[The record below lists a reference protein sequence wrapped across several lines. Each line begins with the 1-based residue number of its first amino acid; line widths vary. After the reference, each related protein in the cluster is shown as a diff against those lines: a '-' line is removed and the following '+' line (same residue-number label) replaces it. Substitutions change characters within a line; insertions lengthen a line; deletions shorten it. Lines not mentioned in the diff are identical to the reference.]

1 MSATVQHLI
10 DILEE
15 IAPHSL
21 AESWDNVG
29 LLVGSAREPVR
40 GVLLGLDPL
49 PALLEEARRL
59 DANLVITHHPLI
71 FRPLPAIRTDRPP
84 GRFIRDALAAG
95 INVIGCH
102 TNLDATTGGVS
113 DVLAG
118 RLGLTNITP
127 LVPGDHGNGDAA
139 CGLGRLG
146 DYNEPLPPA
155 DFLARLRDVLAP
167 PWLLAAGP
175 RPARVG
181 RVAVCGGSCSEFA
194 EQALQAGADVFV
206 TAEVKHAI
214 ARWAEEVGL
223 WIIDA
228 GHFATEYPAMAV
240 LRERL
245 EAALADRGMAIGIHL
260 ARQEPP
266 LQAV

>member
-10 DILEE
+10 DILQE
-15 IAPHSL
+15 IAPPSL

-29 LLVGSAREPVR
+29 LLVGSDREAVR

-49 PALLEEARRL
+49 PALLAEAERL
-59 DANLVITHHPLI
+59 DANLVITHHPAI
-71 FRPLPAIRTDRPP
+71 FRPLPAIRTDHPA
-84 GRFIRDALAAG
+84 GRFIRHAISAG

-102 TNLDATTGGVS
+102 TNLDAAPGGVS
-113 DVLAG
+113 DVLAL
-118 RLGLTNITP
+118 RLGLEDVRP
-127 LVPGDHGNGDAA
+127 LVARDDGLEE

-146 DYNEPLPPA
+146 DLRPPLA
-155 DFLARLRDVLAP
+155 AGAFLDRLRTALAP

-175 RPARVG
+175 RPAQVR

-194 EQALQAGADVFV
+194 ENALRAGADVYI
-206 TAEVKHAI
+206 TAEVKHAT
-214 ARWAEEVGL
+214 ARWAEEAGL

-228 GHFATEYPAMAV
+228 GHFATENPAMAA
-240 LRERL
+240 LQKRL
-245 EAALADRGMAIGIHL
+245 QSALAERGMETEIHL

-266 LQAV
+266 LRAV